1 MPHLVSPL
9 GVVAPV
15 AEVEGLDVPRR
26 LVRHVAR
33 RLIRPEV
40 STRAFAPRQPRGA
53 CVVREGMGKSNG
65 SELGAG
71 ARRGIR
77 NAFARRRRAE
87 GRHARD
93 ADRRGRRGRR
103 RATLRASNRIE
114 DARTRRRARRSLP
127 ALGGGEASSS
137 SSADPPNARDAPR
150 GESGRTVRLRAVRV
164 TCARRLVRR
173 FARTAARPNV
183 FAGVRSAPRSGAP
196 RRASG
201 ARTRAMRQ
209 TGTVRPKV
217 GKKLNAPVS
226 LLGQTAGSTVC
237 LTVIQNT
244 PSSETNKRDF

>member
-40 STRAFAPRQPRGA
+40 STRAFAPASASRRLRCTGGDGKKA
-53 CVVREGMGKSNG
+53 TAVSLERE
-65 SELGAG
+65 
-71 ARRGIR
+71 
-77 NAFARRRRAE
+77 RAE
-87 GRHARD
+87 GFVTRSRAGDAPRGGTRD

-137 SSADPPNARDAPR
+137 SSADPPNAGDAPR

-244 PSSETNKRDF
+244 PSSETNTRDF